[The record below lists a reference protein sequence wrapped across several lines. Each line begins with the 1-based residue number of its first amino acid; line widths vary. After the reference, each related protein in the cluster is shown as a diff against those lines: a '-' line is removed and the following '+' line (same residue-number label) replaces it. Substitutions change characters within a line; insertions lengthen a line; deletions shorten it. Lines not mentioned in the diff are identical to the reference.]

1 MCPNVFARTFLYR
14 FFSPATRFLH
24 ENGVLLHYNDQLR
37 GLNHLYFI
45 DPAWVCDLIATLVT
59 IRERNPFIVD
69 GVMKMKDLELVLR
82 DPKFPEEFIP
92 QVMFISRLKLRSIC
106 HWFPEY
112 DLLKTNKDIALISYP
127 DLLLTKPKA
136 RSGHVITCQECD
148 RR

>member
-1 MCPNVFARTFLYR
+1 MCHNVFARFFLYR
-14 FFSPATRFLH
+14 FFFPPATRFLH

-45 DPAWVCDLIATLVT
+45 DPSWVCDLIATLVT

-92 QVMFISRLKLRSIC
+92 QVMFISRLKVRSIC
-106 HWFPEY
+106 HLVPAPICPFTGVRGPGVPQNYNLGSCFFVTESDDY
-112 DLLKTNKDIALISYP
+112 
-127 DLLLTKPKA
+127 
-136 RSGHVITCQECD
+136 
-148 RR
+148 

>member
-1 MCPNVFARTFLYR
+1 MCQNVFARTFLYR

-45 DPAWVCDLIATLVT
+45 DPSWVCDLIATLVT

-92 QVMFISRLKLRSIC
+92 QVMFISRLKVRSVC
-106 HWFPEY
+106 HWSPPPPSPP
-112 DLLKTNKDIALISYP
+112 SYLP
-127 DLLLTKPKA
+127 VHRREGTRRTTKL
-136 RSGHVITCQECD
+136 
-148 RR
+148 